1 MNKETEHLALSRP
14 LRVDEIKDE
23 ASGSMEIT
31 ATERTA
37 IAKLLDLRGLE
48 GLALTYRLVRA
59 GAGRLR
65 LKGELKAKVVQTCVV
80 SLEPIES
87 NLEMPIEAEFWPEA
101 MIGAHEEREE
111 GHGTPALAEWPEPI
125 SEGRI
130 DLGPLIYETL
140 ATSLEPYPKRE
151 GVSFEWSQEGE
162 APNREPITSPF
173 AALGALKRP

>member
-1 MNKETEHLALSRP
+1 MTWVLYLIIACGALSIAYGVATTRAV
-14 LRVDEIKDE
+14 L
-23 ASGSMEIT
+23 ASDPGT
-31 ATERTA
+31 PR
-37 IAKLLDLRGLE
+37 
-48 GLALTYRLVRA
+48 
-59 GAGRLR
+59 
-65 LKGELKAKVVQTCVV
+65 
-80 SLEPIES
+80 
-87 NLEMPIEAEFWPEA
+87 

-162 APNREPITSPF
+162 ASNREPITSPF

>member
-14 LRVDEIKDE
+14 LRVDEIRDE
-23 ASGSMEIT
+23 ASGSVETT
-31 ATERTA
+31 AAERTA

-59 GAGRLR
+59 CAGRLR
-65 LKGELKAKVVQTCVV
+65 LKGELKAKVIQTCVV
-80 SLEPIES
+80 SLEPVES
-87 NLEMPIEAEFWPEA
+87 TLEVPVEIEFWPEA
-101 MIGAHEEREE
+101 MIAAHAERED
-111 GHGTPALAEWPEPI
+111 GQGAPALAEWPEPI
-125 SEGRI
+125 REGRI

-151 GVSFEWSQEGE
+151 GVRFEWSQEGE
-162 APNREPITSPF
+162 APNREPRTSPF

>member
-23 ASGSMEIT
+23 ASGSIETT
-31 ATERTA
+31 AAEMTA

-48 GLALTYRLVRA
+48 DLALTYRLVRA

-65 LKGELKAKVVQTCVV
+65 LKGELKATVIQTCVV
-80 SLEPIES
+80 SLEPVES
-87 NLEMPIEAEFWPEA
+87 NLEVPVEAEFWPEA

-162 APNREPITSPF
+162 APNREPRTSPF

>member
-14 LRVDEIKDE
+14 LRVDEIRDE
-23 ASGSMEIT
+23 SSGSVETT
-31 ATERTA
+31 ASERTV

-59 GAGRLR
+59 GAGRRR
-65 LKGELKAKVVQTCVV
+65 LKGGLKAKVIQTCVV
-80 SLEPIES
+80 SLEPVES
-87 NLEMPIEAEFWPEA
+87 TREVPVEIEFWPEA
-101 MIGAHEEREE
+101 MIVAHAERED
-111 GHGTPALAEWPEPI
+111 GQGAPALAEWPEPI
-125 SEGRI
+125 REGRI

-162 APNREPITSPF
+162 APNREPRTSPF
-173 AALGALKRP
+173 AALGALK